1 MSDGERETGS
11 EAHGETRCGFIAVIG
26 APNAG
31 KSTLV
36 NTLVGTKVA
45 IVSRKVQTTRA
56 TLRGIA
62 IEGASQLVFIDTP
75 GIFAPK
81 RRLDRA
87 MVEAA
92 WGGAGDADLAL
103 LMVDAAK
110 GIDEDVERILERLAP
125 APVVPEVE
133 AQLGPQ
139 AKLTWELVRGTGRD
153 VPSPLVGEGQ
163 GGGESQASGV
173 GIPPT
178 PSPSP
183 QGGGEPRRGRGKAG
197 GQLSRTASGQQ
208 RNLLLALNKVDR
220 VRKER
225 LLELA
230 AELNARVP
238 FAETFM
244 ISALDGDGVADLKSY
259 LARSVPPGPWHY
271 PPDEVT
277 DAPMRV
283 LAAEI
288 TREKIYDR
296 LHDELPYQIAVET
309 TDWTEQGKAVRVEQ
323 TIFVERDSQK
333 SIVLGKSGA
342 MIKQLS
348 MESRKELSVIL
359 DRPVHLFLFV
369 KVREGWGD
377 DPARYRDLG
386 LTFPKE

>member
-1 MSDGERETGS
+1 MSEGAAQGET
-11 EAHGETRCGFIAVIG
+11 ETRCGFIAIIG

-62 IEGASQLVFIDTP
+62 IEGQSQLVFIDTP
-75 GIFAPK
+75 GIFAPR

-92 WGGAGDADLAL
+92 WGGAGDADMVL
-103 LMVDAAK
+103 LVVDAAK
-110 GIDEDVERILERLAP
+110 GIDEDVERILARL
-125 APVVPEVE
+125 E
-133 AQLGPQ
+133 
-139 AKLTWELVRGTGRD
+139 GRT
-153 VPSPLVGEGQ
+153 PL
-163 GGGESQASGV
+163 
-173 GIPPT
+173 P
-178 PSPSP
+178 
-183 QGGGEPRRGRGKAG
+183 
-197 GQLSRTASGQQ
+197 
-208 RNLLLALNKVDR
+208 LLALNKVDR
-220 VRKER
+220 VRKVR

-230 AELNARVP
+230 ARLNARVP
-238 FAETFM
+238 FAATFM
-244 ISALDGDGVADLKSY
+244 ISALDGDGVADLKAH
-259 LARSVPPGPWHY
+259 LARSVPAGPWHY

-277 DAPMRV
+277 DAPLRV

-309 TDWTEQGKAVRVEQ
+309 TAWREQGKALRIEQ
-323 TIFVERDSQK
+323 TILVERDSQK
-333 SIVLGKSGA
+333 SIVLGKGGS

-348 MESRKELSVIL
+348 TDARKEIADSLG
-359 DRPVHLFLFV
+359 RPVHLFLFV